1 MITASIDFGTTN
13 SVVGIN
19 RDGKIEMVTL
29 GKSSLETKTVLFYS
43 FEDREFYVGDD
54 ALDELKME
62 TLGRYL
68 VALKSFLGASENI
81 ETTLGTTTYLLSD
94 LISIILRR
102 FKRVLEKHAG
112 ARIDRVVLGRPV
124 HFNDTDTFLDQ
135 QAQNRLESAVLQAG
149 FKEVVFQY
157 EPIAAALSYEKTITK
172 EELIL
177 VADIGGGTT
186 DYTIIRVGDNQN
198 KIDRKEDILAT
209 HGTYVGGNSFDA
221 EIIKSFVVEHLGKG
235 SLYKNMG
242 KEMEIGPALY
252 SDFSEW
258 HKFQKMYDVKVL
270 NTIEKFIFMTYDKE
284 KISRLLELIKEGLY
298 FSFSEKIIEAKMDL
312 SFNDSTIIDMDM
324 FYKPFEEPL
333 EREAFT
339 AVISYHIEKIKATLD
354 ETMQMANIGYSQI
367 DRVFLTGGSTL
378 VPAVKNIYKEL
389 FSEEKL
395 VHTDVFSSV
404 GYGLA
409 IYAGEVWKEVSD

>member
-1 MITASIDFGTTN
+1 MIIASIDFGTTN

-19 RDGKIEMVTL
+19 NSGKIEMIAL
-29 GKSSLETKTVLFYS
+29 GKESLETKTVLFYS
-43 FEDREFYVGDD
+43 FEDKNFYVGDD
-54 ALDELKME
+54 ALEELKLD

-68 VALKSFLGASENI
+68 VALKSFLGGKENI
-81 ETTLGTTTYLLSD
+81 QTTLGTTTYLLSD

-102 FKRVLEKHAG
+102 FKGVLEAHAG
-112 ARIDRVVLGRPV
+112 QSIDKVVLGRPV
-124 HFNDTDTFLDQ
+124 RFNDDNDELDQ
-135 QAQNRLESAVLQAG
+135 QAQERLETAALQAG
-149 FKEVVFQY
+149 FKEVEFQY
-157 EPIAAALSYEKTITK
+157 EPIAAALSYEKDISK

-186 DYTIIRVGDNQN
+186 DYTIIRVGGDRN
-198 KIDRKEDILAT
+198 KKNRKEDILAT
-209 HGTYVGGNSFDA
+209 HGTYVGGNSFDS
-221 EIIKSFVVEHLGKG
+221 EIIKGFVVKHLGQG

-258 HKFQKMYDVKVL
+258 HKFQKMYDSKVL
-270 NTIEKFIFMTYDKE
+270 NSIEKFIYMSYDKE

-298 FSFSEKIIEAKMDL
+298 FSFSEKIIDAKVDL
-312 SFNDSTIIDMDM
+312 SFNESTKINMNIFDD
-324 FYKPFEEPL
+324 PFTEEL
-333 EREAFT
+333 TQEAFN
-339 AVISYHIEKIKATLD
+339 AVITHYTEKIKSTLD
-354 ETMQMANIGYSQI
+354 ETMAMANVNYEQI

-378 VPAVKNIYKEL
+378 VPAVSNIYKEL

-409 IYAGEVWKEVSD
+409 IYAGEVWKKEK